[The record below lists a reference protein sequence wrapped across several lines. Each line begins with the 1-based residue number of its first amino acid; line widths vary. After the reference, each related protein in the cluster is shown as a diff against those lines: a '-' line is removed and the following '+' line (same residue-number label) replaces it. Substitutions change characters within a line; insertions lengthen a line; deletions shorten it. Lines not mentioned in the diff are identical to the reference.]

1 MSKQIIF
8 NDSARQLLK
17 QGIDKVANAVR
28 VTLGPKGRNVVID
41 RGYGA
46 PMITNDGVTIAKEI
60 SLKDKIENMGAEMV
74 KEVASKTNDNAGDG
88 TTTAVIL
95 TQALIEEG
103 FKKTTLGVNAMG
115 IRLGI
120 EAAATEVVKALRGL
134 AKTIKT
140 GTDETKQVATIA
152 AESEEFGKI
161 IADAIDK
168 VGKDGVVTVEESQ
181 SFTVESELVE
191 GMQFDKGYTS
201 PYMITDPDRM
211 EAEYEDPMIL
221 IVDKKLSSIKDIL
234 PVLEKVAAGGKKELV
249 IIAEDIDGE
258 ALATLVVNK
267 IRGVFNTLAIK
278 APGFGDRRKEMLE
291 DIAILTGGKV
301 ISDEVGI
308 KLDSVELAML
318 GRARKIVSKKDE
330 TTIVGGK
337 GKKSEIDARI
347 TQIKRQIEAA
357 DSQYDKDKLKE
368 R

>member
-17 QGIDKVANAVR
+17 QGIDKVANSVR

-181 SFTVESELVE
+181 GFGVEIEVVE
-191 GMQFDKGYTS
+191 GMQFDKGYAS
-201 PYMITDPDRM
+201 AYMVTN
-211 EAEYEDPMIL
+211 A
-221 IVDKKLSSIKDIL
+221 
-234 PVLEKVAAGGKKELV
+234 
-249 IIAEDIDGE
+249 
-258 ALATLVVNK
+258 
-267 IRGVFNTLAIK
+267 
-278 APGFGDRRKEMLE
+278 
-291 DIAILTGGKV
+291 
-301 ISDEVGI
+301 
-308 KLDSVELAML
+308 
-318 GRARKIVSKKDE
+318 
-330 TTIVGGK
+330 
-337 GKKSEIDARI
+337 
-347 TQIKRQIEAA
+347 
-357 DSQYDKDKLKE
+357 
-368 R
+368 